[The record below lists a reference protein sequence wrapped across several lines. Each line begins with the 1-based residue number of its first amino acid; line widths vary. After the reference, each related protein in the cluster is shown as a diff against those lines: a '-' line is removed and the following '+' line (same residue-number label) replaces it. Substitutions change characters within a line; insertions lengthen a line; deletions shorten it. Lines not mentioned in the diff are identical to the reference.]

1 MQVNVKRIPAD
12 GEQLRGVEPPTIM
25 ELDNDDVHFT
35 RGIQY
40 DFHAQ
45 IQENA
50 LLVVGRLRTPVTLRC
65 SRCVKM
71 FEFPVCVGQFVFHQE
86 LTGEDF
92 VDLTQNI
99 REDIILELP
108 QRALC
113 RPDCRGLC
121 VECGQDL
128 NEKACHCKTARGD
141 LRWHALDQIKLKR

>member
-1 MQVNVKRIPAD
+1 MKVNVKRIPEE
-12 GEQLRGVEPPTIM
+12 GEQLVGVEPPAIL
-25 ELDNDDVHFT
+25 EIEDADVHFT
-35 RGIQY
+35 RDVAY
-40 DFHAQ
+40 DLHAQ
-45 IQENA
+45 IQSGA
-50 LLVVGRLRTPVTLRC
+50 LLVVGKLRTPVTLRC
-65 SRCVKM
+65 SRCVKN
-71 FEFPVCVGQFVFHQE
+71 FDLPLQVSQFVFHQE
-86 LTGEDF
+86 LAGEDF

-128 NEKACHCKTARGD
+128 NEKACHCKSARGD